1 MFICDKLRNS
11 RVLKLIIGD
20 IFWFIFFGDLWMI
33 DDYVWFME
41 VFDCSLNIGMVN
53 VIFCLFVIKFYY
65 LIWWEVIF
73 IN

>member
-1 MFICDKLRNS
+1 MFICDKLWNS

-53 VIFCLFVIKFYY
+53 VIFVY
-65 LIWWEVIF
+65 L
-73 IN
+73 